1 MVLKTFILTIHINYY
16 LKNRFEVQK
25 IKSALRVENF
35 VPYFCL
41 SKFISSVRTYNFF
54 PQLSASDLG
63 FCTVL
68 TERNFSVTKQFQL
81 LLGLLTKQCPTGYKK
96 FCTPNSLINWD
107 FYPFC
112 QSKNLRTVGGVLK
125 ESLWSGTD
133 LCALCLFHFLAV
145 LLWAIT

>member
-54 PQLSASDLG
+54 P
-63 FCTVL
+63 
-68 TERNFSVTKQFQL
+68 
-81 LLGLLTKQCPTGYKK
+81 
-96 FCTPNSLINWD
+96 
-107 FYPFC
+107 
-112 QSKNLRTVGGVLK
+112 
-125 ESLWSGTD
+125 
-133 LCALCLFHFLAV
+133 
-145 LLWAIT
+145 